1 MFEANILKR
10 NMADPCSC
18 AHEKSW
24 EFPSGIP
31 ANGGD
36 AITLLLILSRFN
48 LPEL

>member
-18 AHEKSW
+18 AHEKNW

-36 AITLLLILSRFN
+36 AITLLLVLSRFN